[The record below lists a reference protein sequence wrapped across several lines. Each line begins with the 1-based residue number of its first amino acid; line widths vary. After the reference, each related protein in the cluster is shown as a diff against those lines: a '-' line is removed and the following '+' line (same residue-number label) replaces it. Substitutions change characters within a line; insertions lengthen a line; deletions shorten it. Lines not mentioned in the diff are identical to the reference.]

1 MNAVLNSDQTGVK
14 AALET
19 LMAEHG
25 VWPTLRAALGLA
37 MRPREKRV
45 LPHDLSPHLRRDLGL
60 QEPDAGR
67 KYWELR

>member
-1 MNAVLNSDQTGVK
+1 
-14 AALET
+14 LET

-37 MRPREKRV
+37 LRRPEKLV
-45 LPHDLSPHLRRDLGL
+45 LPHDLSPHLRRDLAL
-60 QEPDAGR
+60 QEPEAGR